1 MDTIALCDLK
11 PGHHGTICTLP
22 SRGSFS
28 RRLESLGF
36 TKGACVTCLQT
47 AKSGD
52 PSAFWVRDTAVALR
66 RCDAKE
72 IVVSVLNG

>member
-1 MDTIALCDLK
+1 MNTIALCDLK
-11 PGHHGTICTLP
+11 PGHSGILCALP
-22 SRGSFS
+22 PRASFS

-36 TKGACVTCLQT
+36 TKGAHVTCLQT

-66 RCDAKE
+66 RCDAE
-72 IVVSVLNG
+72 HITVSVSNA